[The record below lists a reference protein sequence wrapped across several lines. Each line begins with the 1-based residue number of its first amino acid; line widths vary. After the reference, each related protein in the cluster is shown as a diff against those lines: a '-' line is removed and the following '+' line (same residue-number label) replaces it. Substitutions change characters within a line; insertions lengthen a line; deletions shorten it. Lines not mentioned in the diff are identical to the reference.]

1 MRLGELGLDVG
12 VLDARDHLAGPYPIP
27 FDEPEVHEPARA
39 LGGNGGFPLG
49 HHVAAGHEHG
59 AGARRRHHGGGGEAH
74 RERGAEGAPA
84 GQQYDDQDDDDC
96 GGHAD
101 RKPPPGAAVRHRA
114 GGLGGS
120 VDPQSG
126 EVRVLCFH
134 GPNPNTSGHRAGEGA
149 PGRGG
154 VDMPSV
160 SGLGRARTYAP
171 AGSGG
176 GLPSTG
182 PRVAAGLSRAAPS
195 GDGAAGGVDVGATGG
210 NGFPATTR
218 STSSRSS
225 VSRSSRDAA
234 SRSSWSR
241 CLVRMS
247 RACSYASPSRR
258 FSSVSTSSAV
268 RSETS
273 RGCTTARP
281 RKISASRSPT
291 AIGPTTSLMPN
302 CLTIRR
308 AIFVACWMSEYAPV
322 VTLSGPNTSS
332 SATRPPY
339 DIASWPSSHCF
350 VRLRRSFSG
359 SKNVAP
365 SARPRGTMVTLW
377 MGSMPGTLS
386 PTRACPAS

>member
-1 MRLGELGLDVG
+1 MRVGELGPDVG

-39 LGGNGGFPLG
+39 FGGNGGFTLG
-49 HHVAAGHEHG
+49 HHIAAGHGHG
-59 AGARRRHHGGGGEAH
+59 ASARRRHKGGGGGAH
-74 RERGAEGAPA
+74 GERGAEGAPA
-84 GQQYDDQDDDDC
+84 GQQYDRQDDDDC

-101 RKPPPGAAVRHRA
+101 REPPPGAAVRHGA

-182 PRVAAGLSRAAPS
+182 PRVAAGLSPAAPS
-195 GDGAAGGVDVGATGG
+195 GDGAAGGDDAGPGG
-210 NGFPATTR
+210 RSGLPAITT
-218 STSSRSS
+218 SPPSPTTLL
-225 VSRSSRDAA
+225 RSSRDAA

-241 CLVRMS
+241 C
-247 RACSYASPSRR
+247 
-258 FSSVSTSSAV
+258 
-268 RSETS
+268 
-273 RGCTTARP
+273 
-281 RKISASRSPT
+281 
-291 AIGPTTSLMPN
+291 
-302 CLTIRR
+302 
-308 AIFVACWMSEYAPV
+308 FV
-322 VTLSGPNTSS
+322 G
-332 SATRPPY
+332 
-339 DIASWPSSHCF
+339 
-350 VRLRRSFSG
+350 
-359 SKNVAP
+359 
-365 SARPRGTMVTLW
+365 
-377 MGSMPGTLS
+377 
-386 PTRACPAS
+386 

>member
-1 MRLGELGLDVG
+1 MRVGELGPDVG

-39 LGGNGGFPLG
+39 FGGNGGFTLG
-49 HHVAAGHEHG
+49 HHIAAGHGHG
-59 AGARRRHHGGGGEAH
+59 ASARRRHQGRGGGAH
-74 RERGAEGAPA
+74 GERGAEGAPA
-84 GQQYDDQDDDDC
+84 GQQYDRQDDDDC

-101 RKPPPGAAVRHRA
+101 REPPPGAAVRHGA

-154 VDMPSV
+154 GDMPSV
-160 SGLGRARTYAP
+160 SGLGRAPAYAP
-171 AGSGG
+171 AGSRR

-195 GDGAAGGVDVGATGG
+195 GDGAAGGDDAGASGG
-210 NGFPATTR
+210 SGLPAHTR
-218 STSSRSS
+218 STSPRSS
-225 VSRSSRDAA
+225 ASRSSRGAPGPA
-234 SRSSWSR
+234 SWSP

-268 RSETS
+268 APETP
-273 RGCTTARP
+273 P
-281 RKISASRSPT
+281 RR
-291 AIGPTTSLMPN
+291 
-302 CLTIRR
+302 
-308 AIFVACWMSEYAPV
+308 
-322 VTLSGPNTSS
+322 
-332 SATRPPY
+332 
-339 DIASWPSSHCF
+339 
-350 VRLRRSFSG
+350 
-359 SKNVAP
+359 
-365 SARPRGTMVTLW
+365 
-377 MGSMPGTLS
+377 
-386 PTRACPAS
+386 